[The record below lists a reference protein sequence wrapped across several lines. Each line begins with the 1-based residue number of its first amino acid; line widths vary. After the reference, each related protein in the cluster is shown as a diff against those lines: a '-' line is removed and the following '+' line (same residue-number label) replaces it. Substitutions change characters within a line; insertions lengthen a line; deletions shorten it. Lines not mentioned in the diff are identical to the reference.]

1 MKNGIYHVSFESNL
15 SSFGEGIVVVS
26 DGKVHGGDIG
36 FTCRGYLHRHVME
49 VSVCQY
55 NREIPSALVAEGD
68 YQLSL
73 QYEKDSEGKYC
84 FTGHVKGDKKKQ
96 ITAYAVFLD
105 ELLK

>member
-49 VSVCQY
+49 
-55 NREIPSALVAEGD
+55 
-68 YQLSL
+68 
-73 QYEKDSEGKYC
+73 
-84 FTGHVKGDKKKQ
+84 
-96 ITAYAVFLD
+96 
-105 ELLK
+105 